1 MLTVSRGEKGLK
13 IPAGFARID
22 PDEPL
27 IRFFTQ
33 HYDKKIF
40 DAEVLELKKLKYSA
54 SRGLGYGKPNHGPLA
69 SGRLKKEELNLLRGW
84 SLKWRCLRAPSVCQ
98 VSSGIIS

>member
-1 MLTVSRGEKGLK
+1 MIARMIVHKVGVSHAGILLYDNVKKTYVLTVSRGEKGLK

-54 SRGLGYGKPNHGPLA
+54 SRGLGYGKPNPA
-69 SGRLKKEELNLLRGW
+69 CRRGTALW
-84 SLKWRCLRAPSVCQ
+84 PAE
-98 VSSGIIS
+98 G